1 MRDFVFIALL
11 PEELYP
17 RKEKTGKDRLPI
29 L

>member
-11 PEELYP
+11 PKELYP
-17 RKEKTGKDRLPI
+17 RNEKTGKDRLSI